1 MGTGLTKKDLLE
13 AFAEES
19 FVPTK
24 SLGQNFLIDA
34 NIGRKIALIA
44 AERGAFNAI
53 EIGPGAGSLTVHLA
67 EEFEE
72 VTAIE
77 ADQRLAAI
85 LEKTLAKRAVTN
97 VRVLTKDV
105 MQIRWSAE
113 LDPES
118 PCVVAA
124 NLPYNISSQVLVN
137 LLDEVPGAGRLVLM
151 LQSEMVDRIMA
162 PVGTRESS
170 SLSVRVALHGKA
182 RLLARV
188 GPQVFYPAPAVGSA
202 IVVIDR
208 DDDALAKTD
217 PLLYRATMRAVRQGF
232 NYRRQMLRRSLG
244 EVGGAELCAAAGVD
258 SASRA
263 EALSLDQWIAL
274 GSHLA
279 QLAESDGM
287 LLDE

>member
-13 AFAEES
+13 AFAKDS

-34 NIGRKIALIA
+34 NIARKIASVA
-44 AERGAFNAI
+44 AQQCSTHVI

-67 EEFEE
+67 REFEA

-85 LEKTLAKRAVTN
+85 LEKTFLARAISN

-105 MQIRWSAE
+105 MEMRWQEEIDPSA
-113 LDPES
+113 PS
-118 PCVVAA
+118 VVAA

-137 LLDEVPGAGRLVLM
+137 LLDEVPGAHRLVVM
-151 LQSEMVDRIMA
+151 LQSEMVDRILA
-162 PVGTRESS
+162 PIGTRECS
-170 SLSVRVALHGKA
+170 SLSVRIALNGKA

-202 IVVIDR
+202 IVMIDR
-208 DDDALAKTD
+208 DDDALARTD
-217 PLLYRATMRAVRQGF
+217 RALYYATMRVVRQGF

-244 EVGGAELCAAAGVD
+244 EVGGSELCEASGVD
-258 SASRA
+258 PSARA
-263 EALSLDQWIAL
+263 ESLSLTEWIAL
-274 GSHLA
+274 GASFLA
-279 QLAESDGM
+279 SRELGEVG
-287 LLDE
+287 LDD